1 MISLARKTLLREWPR
16 YMPAILAI
24 AFAGLLLVVQAA
36 LVLGIFGSSAIYIK
50 ATSANIWAAYPG
62 TQSVSLGRAINPDV
76 EMLLRV
82 DSAVRAVEPVLWVD
96 ADWRSSNG
104 IGGVSVY
111 VTGINPLPDGMMY
124 DQILSTPLR
133 QRLFQPGAVIVDR
146 ADLDSLGV
154 SLGDRAWIDGK
165 PVTVVAA
172 VSGLRALG
180 GVNVI
185 ASLETARG
193 LNISASAGQP
203 TYVIARTEDSQQA
216 LDSALNR
223 LSSHT
228 GFGPYEL
235 WSADSFAQRSQLYWL
250 LDTGAGVAVL
260 FLAVIVFFVG
270 AVISSQALT
279 AVVVSSAREYA
290 TLNAL
295 GASMRSLRHVVL
307 EQAFWIG
314 GIGLLL
320 SAVLSGILLTLAY
333 SRDVP
338 VAMTPL
344 IAVLCASI
352 VMGLALVSGV
362 IAMRGLLSADPSML
376 LR

>member
-1 MISLARKTLLREWPR
+1 MISLARKTLVREWPR

-50 ATSANIWAAYPG
+50 ASSANIWAAYPG

-82 DSAVRAVEPVLWVD
+82 DAAVHAVEPVLWVD
-96 ADWRSSNG
+96 ADWRSSHG
-104 IGGVSVY
+104 VGGVSVY

-124 DQILSTPLR
+124 DQILSIPLR
-133 QRLFQPGAVIVDR
+133 QLLFQPGAVIVDR

-193 LNISASAGQP
+193 LNLSASAGLP
-203 TYVIARTEDSQQA
+203 TYIIARTDSQQT

-320 SAVLSGILLTLAY
+320 SAILSSILLTLAY

-344 IAVLCASI
+344 IAALCASI

>member
-36 LVLGIFGSSAIYIK
+36 LVLGIFGSSAVYIK
-50 ATSANIWAAYPG
+50 TSSANIWASYPG

-76 EMLLRV
+76 EMMLRM
-82 DSAVRAVEPVLWVD
+82 DPTVRAVEPVLWVD
-96 ADWRSSNG
+96 GDWRG
-104 IGGVSVY
+104 KQAVGGVSVY
-111 VTGINPLPDGMMY
+111 LTGINPMPDGMMY
-124 DQILSTPLR
+124 DQILSAPLR
-133 QRLFQPGAVIVDR
+133 QLLFQPGAVIVDR

-154 SLGDRAWIDGK
+154 ELGDQAWIDGR

-185 ASLETARG
+185 ASLETARS
-193 LNISASAGQP
+193 LNSGTISGP
-203 TYVIARTEDSQQA
+203 TYVVARTDAGTDASVVTQ
-216 LDSALNR
+216 R
-223 LSSHT
+223 LAGQN

-235 WSADSFAQRSQLYWL
+235 WSADNFAQRSQLYWL

-314 GIGLLL
+314 GAGLLI
-320 SAVLSGILLTLAY
+320 SAVMSSVLLFAAY

-344 IAVLCASI
+344 IAFLCTST

-362 IAMRGLLSADPSML
+362 ISMRGLISADPSML